1 MKCKNTIAMVLAGAM
16 LLPSNAFA
24 ADLSQ
29 YKDFPNDWSAKSLEQ
44 AIDNGLLNGS
54 NGMID
59 AKGLLT
65 RAQMAAIVSR
75 SFGAAKTASLD
86 DYRDVLPSAWYYSD
100 MAKAVKMGAFQ
111 GANGL
116 LNPDATIT
124 REEAF
129 TVLARAFALEGGGSA
144 TLKDF
149 VDGGTVSSWAS
160 ESVAALV
167 AGGYVNGANGMLNLK
182 NNITRAEFAKVITGM
197 AASYVGAEGVSS
209 KTVEGNVIV
218 RESGASL
225 SGMTINGDLIIAD
238 SADKVS
244 LDNVKVTGRIV
255 IRGGADAVGI
265 KNTTAGKGVL
275 VSSPNGAAAISVSG
289 GSVGTVTAKSDL
301 SLSGSVSN
309 VAVTDKA
316 TLTVEK
322 NASVG
327 TVTVS
332 AAGSKVTG
340 DGKVTNV
347 QANANNVTVT
357 SKGAKVTA
365 GSGVSGVKAGDKAVE
380 SGKSETVGTAS
391 SSGGSSSGGGS
402 SSSRSDYSYVLMNIP
417 YGEFYKAELNENA
430 AAVDAV
436 SSATKN
442 KTRIGTL
449 AGGSYHVNPD
459 GSDITGVTYPVRVK
473 TSDLSGL
480 KKVTDSDSVSITV
493 NKKGK
498 DETST
503 YTGKEALFE
512 SASYSYYAL
521 SSTPSYY
528 KEATLTDGKWSFGK
542 ATGAAS
548 EDTATIAK
556 FKTSGHHADYEM
568 KVESDKITKGQ
579 KVYAVVVTDTDG
591 NSYGLRHVAEIWH
604 AIELGF
610 NADSPIAGKTIKTI
624 TYYTDDG
631 VIELNLNEALYVPAQ
646 AATAKVAEADFSAG
660 ETAVTLSKDLPSDF
674 DAKYSVTVADKE
686 SDFFRYENGKITW
699 DKNGEAP
706 SGTYQLT
713 ITDQGGKYAPI
724 TAQINLNVYA
734 YAAVPYDEYW
744 KSEGVYLSGS
754 DWKASSDEVD
764 RDDNKG
770 HQEHDKGA
778 FDAVSRATTNHGLH
792 RGSFQQS
799 VVVHGTKDGETY
811 DYHPLAWNDGNNF
824 VDADG
829 NTYNR
834 NEIGITSYDITGIK
848 YVPVKVSASDFAD
861 FSTKYTVTKNGKTL
875 QGGYSEQNLSAYTAV
890 AAVDKDTN
898 GLKEVTKKG
907 DSFSFGARKTG
918 SGSGIQGEELKTA
931 NEGIHAAAKEYSG
944 NFGEMLRVDL
954 DNTKDGTKY
963 YGDLGSHMQTVVW
976 KYYGSGNEVL
986 ATYGTK
992 FAADDW
998 MHKSMGIQLGLTD
1011 SLRAK
1016 LPEGTDGTGKW
1027 TITVYA
1033 LGYSDTTYTVN
1044 VTADNLPQK
1053 VDAMTDEQK
1062 TQLTALKDA
1071 AKELLDNKSADEYKS
1086 VAEAQWAALTEH
1098 YNEAVTMLAKAD
1110 ATSAEAEEL
1119 LGELPG
1125 LIAPIKLAPVTET
1138 YTALFPVLNDK
1149 KYDDYW
1155 LEQVAQKM
1163 GKSKTDDTVKKTTDY
1178 LKNVCSGKI
1187 YGEEAE
1193 KQYNKSDMFQFDCE
1207 FINGVDTIQFDGNT
1221 IKGTQDG
1228 KDVFSHQYNYI
1239 GEVTVGEGDMSFTGD
1254 LYKTNDKD
1262 AGEFTYFIMRD
1273 DTPDTTQHIEFR
1285 YGSDLE
1291 ALKGYVT
1298 GKYAYWL
1305 AAGIPV
1311 NSEDDFV
1318 KKCIKLFVDENVE
1331 EQEAT
1336 DAPEVSKMELTK
1348 DMFDTYYL
1356 MSFDGT
1362 DLTALDAYLNK
1373 ITEIT
1378 INDTVCSYFSGY
1390 TLQVGTNG
1398 KDTIKFKE
1406 SNFTADGTYN
1416 IVIKAE
1422 GYKDL
1427 TYTYTKGNGGN
1438 TEPDTPVTETKHIT
1452 GTISPED
1459 DNTDGIEEAY
1469 DFSFDIKLQDGTILE
1484 IFNDT
1489 TNAGGND
1496 TYWKKAT
1503 TKGNPKKNQAGM
1515 FTQLLNKKASD
1526 INEYDTVSGATV
1538 SSNAIKNAVK
1548 AALGAN
1554 D

>member
-44 AIDNGLLNGS
+44 AIDDGLLNGS

-75 SFGAAKTASLD
+75 AFGAAKTASLD

-100 MAKAVKMGAFQ
+100 MGKAVKMGAFQ

-116 LNPDATIT
+116 LNPDAPIT

-197 AASYVGAEGVSS
+197 AASYVGAESVSG

-238 SADKVS
+238 SADKAS

-255 IRGGADAVGI
+255 IRGGADAVSI
-265 KNTTAGKGVL
+265 KDTTTGKGVL

-380 SGKSETVGTAS
+380 SGKTETVGSTS
-391 SSGGSSSGGGS
+391 ISSGGSSGGGS
-402 SSSRSDYSYVLMNIP
+402 NSSRSDYSYVLMNIP
-417 YGEFYKAELNENA
+417 YDEFYKAELNENA

-442 KTRIGTL
+442 KTRNGSL

-503 YTGKEALFE
+503 YTGREALFE

-521 SSTPSYY
+521 SDTPSYY

-556 FKTSGHHADYEM
+556 FKAPGHHADYEM
-568 KVESDKITKGQ
+568 KVESDKIEKGQ

-591 NSYGLRHVAEIWH
+591 NSYGLRHVAEIWR
-604 AIELGF
+604 ATELGF
-610 NADSPIAGKTIKTI
+610 ESDSALVGKTISAV

-631 VIELNLNEALYVPAQ
+631 VIKLNLAKKLY
-646 AATAKVAEADFSAG
+646 ATTVTAAEADFSSG
-660 ETAVTLSKDLPSDF
+660 ETTVSFSNDLPSDF
-674 DAKYSVTVADKE
+674 DAEYSVTVDDKE
-686 SDFFRYENGKITW
+686 SNFFQYDPKTRKVTW
-699 DKNGEAP
+699 NKDAEAP
-706 SGTYQLT
+706 SGTYQLV
-713 ITDQGGKYAPI
+713 ITDKNNNYVPI
-724 TAQINLNVYA
+724 IAQINLNVYA

-744 KSEGVYLSGS
+744 RSEGVYLSG
-754 DWKASSDEVD
+754 DNWTASNSEQDSRKEY
-764 RDDNKG
+764 
-770 HQEHDKGA
+770 DKGA
-778 FDAVSRATTNHGLH
+778 FDAVSRATQNHGLH
-792 RGSFQQS
+792 RGSFQQD
-799 VVVHGTKDGETY
+799 VVIHTADK
-811 DYHPLAWNDGNNF
+811 DYHPVYWLSGSEVADKDKGKKF
-824 VDADG
+824 VDQDG
-829 NTYNR
+829 NTYDKTQ
-834 NEIGITSYDITGIK
+834 IGITSYNITGIK
-848 YVPVKVSASDFAD
+848 YVPVKVKASDFAD
-861 FSTKYTVTKNGKTL
+861 FSSKYTVTKNGGTL
-875 QGGYSEQNLSAYTAV
+875 QGGYGEENLKSYTAV

-907 DSFSFGARKTG
+907 DSFSFGARQTG
-918 SGSGIQGEELKTA
+918 SGSGIKGEELKTA
-931 NEGIHAAAKEYSG
+931 NEGIHAVAKDYSG
-944 NFGEMLRVDL
+944 SFGEMLRVDL
-954 DNTKDGTKY
+954 DNTQDTTKY

-976 KYYGSGNEVL
+976 KYYGDGDTVL

-1011 SLRAK
+1011 SLRFK
-1016 LPEGTDGTGKW
+1016 LPEGKDGTGKW
-1027 TITVYA
+1027 TLTVYA
-1033 LGYSDTTYTVN
+1033 LGYSDTTYEVK
-1044 VTADNLPQK
+1044 VDAKNLPQK
-1053 VDAMTDEQK
+1053 VEPMTEAQKKKLESLRDEANTLLSAAADQNNLTPKEAELKKHYDEIVALLAKSDAT
-1062 TQLTALKDA
+1062 TAE
-1071 AKELLDNKSADEYKS
+1071 AKELIDE
-1086 VAEAQWAALTEH
+1086 V
-1098 YNEAVTMLAKAD
+1098 
-1110 ATSAEAEEL
+1110 
-1119 LGELPG
+1119 PG
-1125 LIAPIKLAPVTET
+1125 LIKAVEDEHKQPTKPDKPI
-1138 YTALFPVLNDK
+1138 
-1149 KYDDYW
+1149 
-1155 LEQVAQKM
+1155 
-1163 GKSKTDDTVKKTTDY
+1163 
-1178 LKNVCSGKI
+1178 
-1187 YGEEAE
+1187 
-1193 KQYNKSDMFQFDCE
+1193 
-1207 FINGVDTIQFDGNT
+1207 
-1221 IKGTQDG
+1221 
-1228 KDVFSHQYNYI
+1228 
-1239 GEVTVGEGDMSFTGD
+1239 
-1254 LYKTNDKD
+1254 
-1262 AGEFTYFIMRD
+1262 
-1273 DTPDTTQHIEFR
+1273 
-1285 YGSDLE
+1285 
-1291 ALKGYVT
+1291 
-1298 GKYAYWL
+1298 
-1305 AAGIPV
+1305 
-1311 NSEDDFV
+1311 
-1318 KKCIKLFVDENVE
+1318 
-1331 EQEAT
+1331 
-1336 DAPEVSKMELTK
+1336 
-1348 DMFDTYYL
+1348 
-1356 MSFDGT
+1356 
-1362 DLTALDAYLNK
+1362 
-1373 ITEIT
+1373 
-1378 INDTVCSYFSGY
+1378 
-1390 TLQVGTNG
+1390 
-1398 KDTIKFKE
+1398 
-1406 SNFTADGTYN
+1406 
-1416 IVIKAE
+1416 
-1422 GYKDL
+1422 
-1427 TYTYTKGNGGN
+1427 
-1438 TEPDTPVTETKHIT
+1438 TETKTIT
-1452 GTISPED
+1452 GTIKPTDDVKGYIED
-1459 DNTDGIEEAY
+1459 AY
-1469 DFSFDIKLQDGTILE
+1469 NFSFEITLQDGTI
-1484 IFNDT
+1484 IGFNNDT
-1489 TNAGGND
+1489 TDAGDGNAS
-1496 TYWKKAT
+1496 YWKKAT
-1503 TKGNPKKNQAGM
+1503 QGDSSKNIEGM
-1515 FTQLLNKKASD
+1515 FTKLLNKKASEID
-1526 INEYDTVSGATV
+1526 GVDAVSKATV
-1538 SSNAIKNAVK
+1538 SSNAIKKAIKNA
-1548 AALGAN
+1548 LTN

>member
-29 YKDFPNDWSAKSLEQ
+29 YRDFPNDWSAKSLEQ
-44 AIDNGLLNGS
+44 AIDDGLLNGS

-100 MAKAVKMGAFQ
+100 MGKAVKMGAFQ

-116 LNPDATIT
+116 LNPDAPIT

-197 AASYVGAEGVSS
+197 AASYVGAEGVSG

-255 IRGGADAVGI
+255 IRGGADAVSI

-347 QANANNVTVT
+347 QANANNVIVT

-493 NKKGK
+493 KKSGK

-503 YTGKEALFE
+503 YTGREALFE

-556 FKTSGHHADYEM
+556 FKTPGHHADYEM

-579 KVYAVVVTDTDG
+579 KVYAVVLTDTDG
-591 NSYGLRHVAEIWH
+591 NTYGLHHVTEIWR
-604 AIELGF
+604 ATELGF
-610 NADSPIAGKTIKTI
+610 ESDSALVGKTISAV

-631 VIELNLNEALYVPAQ
+631 VIKLKLAEKLYVPHIAKDAKAEVAKFDADAKETTLTLSGFPEDFAQNVKVPDGMSYADGKIKFGSALPGSYTVTVSDAKGKYADVTASFTVSTSKAAAKYDASSVALKKADSAEDADFTNFLKNITSVKVGDKKYAATDKDAVTIIKKDGAIDEDAKPNNEALFADGKEKTLTVS
-646 AATAKVAEADFSAG
+646 AAGYPDLTFSY
-660 ETAVTLSKDLPSDF
+660 TP
-674 DAKYSVTVADKE
+674 
-686 SDFFRYENGKITW
+686 
-699 DKNGEAP
+699 
-706 SGTYQLT
+706 TYT
-713 ITDQGGKYAPI
+713 
-724 TAQINLNVYA
+724 YA

-744 KSEGVYLSGS
+744 QSEGVYL
-754 DWKASSDEVD
+754 
-764 RDDNKG
+764 NKG
-770 HQEHDKGA
+770 SEWDAGFDARDGHNEYDKGA

-799 VVVHGTKDGETY
+799 VVIHTADKDY
-811 DYHPLAWNDGNNF
+811 YPVAWTDGDNF

-829 NTYNR
+829 KTYNKK
-834 NEIGITSYDITGIK
+834 EIGITSYNITGIK
-848 YVPVKVSASDFAD
+848 YVPVKVSSSDFAD
-861 FSTKYTVTKNGKTL
+861 FCKQYTVTKNGETL
-875 QGGYSEQNLSAYTAV
+875 QGGYSEFNLNAYTAV

-898 GLKEVTKKG
+898 GLKEVTLG
-907 DSFSFGARKTG
+907 SNGYTFGARQTG
-918 SGSGIQGEELKTA
+918 EGSGIKGEALKTA
-931 NEGIHAAAKEYSG
+931 DKAITAAAKEYSG

-954 DNTKDGTKY
+954 NNN
-963 YGDLGSHMQTVVW
+963 YGDLGGHMQTVVW
-976 KYYGSGNEVL
+976 KYYGTDEKNTTPL

-992 FAADDW
+992 FAADNW
-998 MHKSMGIQLGLTD
+998 MHKTMGIQLGLTD

-1016 LPEGTDGTGKW
+1016 LPDGKDGTGKW

-1044 VTADNLPQK
+1044 VAAENLPKKVELMTEKQK
-1053 VDAMTDEQK
+1053 EQLESLRDQAK
-1062 TQLTALKDA
+1062 KLLDA
-1071 AKELLDNKSADEYKS
+1071 AADQNNLTPKEAELKKHYDEIVALLAKSGANS
-1086 VAEAQWAALTEH
+1086 VEAQ
-1098 YNEAVTMLAKAD
+1098 
-1110 ATSAEAEEL
+1110 EL
-1119 LGELPG
+1119 IDEVPK
-1125 LIAPIKLAPVTET
+1125 LI
-1138 YTALFPVLNDK
+1138 
-1149 KYDDYW
+1149 
-1155 LEQVAQKM
+1155 
-1163 GKSKTDDTVKKTTDY
+1163 
-1178 LKNVCSGKI
+1178 
-1187 YGEEAE
+1187 
-1193 KQYNKSDMFQFDCE
+1193 
-1207 FINGVDTIQFDGNT
+1207 
-1221 IKGTQDG
+1221 
-1228 KDVFSHQYNYI
+1228 KDVEDARKQP
-1239 GEVTVGEGDMSFTGD
+1239 T
-1254 LYKTNDKD
+1254 KPDKP
-1262 AGEFTYFIMRD
+1262 T
-1273 DTPDTTQHIEFR
+1273 
-1285 YGSDLE
+1285 
-1291 ALKGYVT
+1291 
-1298 GKYAYWL
+1298 
-1305 AAGIPV
+1305 
-1311 NSEDDFV
+1311 
-1318 KKCIKLFVDENVE
+1318 
-1331 EQEAT
+1331 
-1336 DAPEVSKMELTK
+1336 
-1348 DMFDTYYL
+1348 
-1356 MSFDGT
+1356 
-1362 DLTALDAYLNK
+1362 
-1373 ITEIT
+1373 
-1378 INDTVCSYFSGY
+1378 
-1390 TLQVGTNG
+1390 
-1398 KDTIKFKE
+1398 
-1406 SNFTADGTYN
+1406 
-1416 IVIKAE
+1416 
-1422 GYKDL
+1422 
-1427 TYTYTKGNGGN
+1427 
-1438 TEPDTPVTETKHIT
+1438 TETKTIT
-1452 GTISPED
+1452 GKITPKD
-1459 DNTDGIEEAY
+1459 DDDGNIDEGY
-1469 DFSFDIKLQDGTILE
+1469 NFSFDVTLQDGTI
-1484 IFNDT
+1484 INISNDT
-1489 TNAGGND
+1489 TDAGGNKK
-1496 TYWKKAT
+1496 YWKWAT
-1503 TKGNPKKNQAGM
+1503 TEGHKGITGL
-1515 FTQLLNKKASD
+1515 FTSLLNKTASEIGNVD
-1526 INEYDTVSGATV
+1526 AVTGATV
-1538 SSNAIKNAVK
+1538 SSNAIKTAVK
-1548 AALGAN
+1548 NALSN

>member
-44 AIDNGLLNGS
+44 AIDDGLLNGS

-100 MAKAVKMGAFQ
+100 MGKAVKMGAFQ

-116 LNPDATIT
+116 LNPDAPIT

-197 AASYVGAEGVSS
+197 AASYVGAEGVSG

-265 KNTTAGKGVL
+265 KDTTAGKGVL

-332 AAGSKVTG
+332 AAGSKITG

-380 SGKSETVGTAS
+380 SGKTETVGSTS
-391 SSGGSSSGGGS
+391 TSSGGSSGGS

-417 YGEFYKAELNENA
+417 YGEFYKAELSENA
-430 AAVDAV
+430 PAVDAV
-436 SSATKN
+436 SSATMN
-442 KTRIGTL
+442 KTRSGL
-449 AGGSYHVNPD
+449 AAGSYHVNAD
-459 GSDITGVTYPVRVK
+459 GSDITGVIYPVRVK

-480 KKVTDSDSVSITV
+480 TQVTDSSSVSITTTL
-493 NKKGK
+493 KGK
-498 DETST
+498 TST
-503 YTGKEALFE
+503 TEYKGQDALFE
-512 SASYSYYAL
+512 SESHSYYYL
-521 SSTPSYY
+521 SSTPSFY
-528 KEATLTDGKWSFGK
+528 KEATLSDGKWTFGK

-548 EDTATIAK
+548 EGTATIAK
-556 FKTSGHHADYEM
+556 FKTSGHHTDYEI

-610 NADSPIAGKTIKTI
+610 EADSALVGKTISAV

-631 VIELNLNEALYVPAQ
+631 VIKLNLAEKLHVPVISGAKAEVAKS
-646 AATAKVAEADFSAG
+646 AADAK
-660 ETAVTLSKDLPSDF
+660 ETTLTLSGFPEDFAQNVKVPEGMSYADGKINFGSALPGSYTVTVS
-674 DAKYSVTVADKE
+674 DAK
-686 SDFFRYENGKITW
+686 
-699 DKNGEAP
+699 
-706 SGTYQLT
+706 
-713 ITDQGGKYAPI
+713 GKYADVTANFTVSTSKVAAKYDSESVSLKAADGANDAALANYLKNI
-724 TAQINLNVYA
+724 TSVKVGDKEYAATDKDAVTIINSNGYLDLTAKPFADMKSGSSYTITVKANYYKDQEFTVTIPEHIYA

-744 KSEGVYLSGS
+744 KNEGVDLSGS
-754 DWKASSDEVD
+754 DWDASSDEVD
-764 RDDNKG
+764 RDDGRG

-799 VVVHGTKDGETY
+799 VVIHTADK
-811 DYHPLAWNDGNNF
+811 DYHPVSWTDADNF

-829 NTYNR
+829 KTYNKK
-834 NEIGITSYDITGIK
+834 EIGITSYNITGIK
-848 YVPVKVSASDFAD
+848 YVPVKVSSSDFVD
-861 FSTKYTVTKNGKTL
+861 FCKNYTVTQNGETL
-875 QGGYSEQNLSAYTAV
+875 QGGFSEQNLSAYTAV
-890 AAVDKDTN
+890 AAVDSTTN
-898 GLKEVTKKG
+898 GLKEVRKDGST
-907 DSFSFGARKTG
+907 FSFGARQPG
-918 SGSGIQGEELKTA
+918 SGSGIKGETLKNADEAITA
-931 NEGIHAAAKEYSG
+931 APKEYSG

-954 DNTKDGTKY
+954 NNN

-976 KYYGSGNEVL
+976 KYYGTDESNTTPL

-992 FAADDW
+992 FAADNW
-998 MHKSMGIQLGLTD
+998 MHKTMGIQLGLTD
-1011 SLRAK
+1011 SLRFK

-1027 TITVYA
+1027 TLTVSA
-1033 LGYSDTTYTVN
+1033 LGYSDTTYEVT
-1044 VTADNLPQK
+1044 VTADNLPK
-1053 VDAMTDEQK
+1053 AVESMTAEQK
-1062 TQLTALKDA
+1062 TQLEKLRNQAKVLLDA
-1071 AKELLDNKSADEYKS
+1071 AKDSNNLTPAETTLKAHYDEIVTLLA
-1086 VAEAQWAALTEH
+1086 
-1098 YNEAVTMLAKAD
+1098 
-1110 ATSAEAEEL
+1110 
-1119 LGELPG
+1119 
-1125 LIAPIKLAPVTET
+1125 
-1138 YTALFPVLNDK
+1138 
-1149 KYDDYW
+1149 
-1155 LEQVAQKM
+1155 
-1163 GKSKTDDTVKKTTDY
+1163 
-1178 LKNVCSGKI
+1178 
-1187 YGEEAE
+1187 
-1193 KQYNKSDMFQFDCE
+1193 
-1207 FINGVDTIQFDGNT
+1207 
-1221 IKGTQDG
+1221 
-1228 KDVFSHQYNYI
+1228 
-1239 GEVTVGEGDMSFTGD
+1239 
-1254 LYKTNDKD
+1254 DKD
-1262 AGEFTYFIMRD
+1262 ATKAAADGLIQEVPGYIAAVENERKSTTNKTANGEAAVSFGYIAKVTVTFDSDGKVVSVVDNGTAPDSNSYFWNI
-1273 DTPDTTQHIEFR
+1273 
-1285 YGSDLE
+1285 
-1291 ALKGYVT
+1291 ALGHF
-1298 GKYAYWL
+1298 
-1305 AAGIPV
+1305 
-1311 NSEDDFV
+1311 DRFV
-1318 KKCIKLFVDENVE
+1318 GV
-1331 EQEAT
+1331 
-1336 DAPEVSKMELTK
+1336 TK
-1348 DMFDTYYL
+1348 DTVD
-1356 MSFDGT
+1356 SV
-1362 DLTALDAYLNK
+1362 DA
-1373 ITEIT
+1373 T
-1378 INDTVCSYFSGY
+1378 
-1390 TLQVGTNG
+1390 
-1398 KDTIKFKE
+1398 
-1406 SNFTADGTYN
+1406 
-1416 IVIKAE
+1416 
-1422 GYKDL
+1422 
-1427 TYTYTKGNGGN
+1427 
-1438 TEPDTPVTETKHIT
+1438 
-1452 GTISPED
+1452 
-1459 DNTDGIEEAY
+1459 
-1469 DFSFDIKLQDGTILE
+1469 
-1484 IFNDT
+1484 
-1489 TNAGGND
+1489 
-1496 TYWKKAT
+1496 
-1503 TKGNPKKNQAGM
+1503 
-1515 FTQLLNKKASD
+1515 
-1526 INEYDTVSGATV
+1526 SGATV
-1538 SSNAIKNAVK
+1538 SMNAVK
-1548 AALGAN
+1548 EAVKNALSK
-1554 D
+1554 

>member
-44 AIDNGLLNGS
+44 AIDDGLLNGS

-100 MAKAVKMGAFQ
+100 MGKAVKMGAFQ

-116 LNPDATIT
+116 LNPDAPIT

-197 AASYVGAEGVSS
+197 AASYVGAEGVSG

-265 KNTTAGKGVL
+265 KDTTAGKGVL

-332 AAGSKVTG
+332 AAGSKITG

-380 SGKSETVGTAS
+380 SGKTETVGSTS
-391 SSGGSSSGGGS
+391 TSSGGSSGGS

-417 YGEFYKAELNENA
+417 YGEFYKAELSENA
-430 AAVDAV
+430 PAVDAV
-436 SSATKN
+436 SSATMN
-442 KTRIGTL
+442 KTRSGL
-449 AGGSYHVNPD
+449 AAGSYHVNAD
-459 GSDITGVTYPVRVK
+459 GSDITGVIYPVRVK

-480 KKVTDSDSVSITV
+480 TQVTDSSSVSITTTL
-493 NKKGK
+493 KGK
-498 DETST
+498 TST
-503 YTGKEALFE
+503 TEYKGQDALFE
-512 SASYSYYAL
+512 SESHSYYYL
-521 SSTPSYY
+521 SSTPSFY
-528 KEATLTDGKWSFGK
+528 KEATLSDGKWTFGK

-548 EDTATIAK
+548 EGTATIAK
-556 FKTSGHHADYEM
+556 FKTSGHHTDYEI

-610 NADSPIAGKTIKTI
+610 EADSALVGKTISAV

-631 VIELNLNEALYVPAQ
+631 VIKLNLAEKLHVPVISGAKAEVAKS
-646 AATAKVAEADFSAG
+646 AADAK
-660 ETAVTLSKDLPSDF
+660 ETTLTLSGFPEDFAQNVKVPEGMSYADGKINFGSALPGSYTVTVS
-674 DAKYSVTVADKE
+674 DAK
-686 SDFFRYENGKITW
+686 
-699 DKNGEAP
+699 
-706 SGTYQLT
+706 
-713 ITDQGGKYAPI
+713 GKYADVTANFTVSTSKVAAKYDSESVSLKAADGANDAALANYLKNI
-724 TAQINLNVYA
+724 TSVKVGDKEYAATDKDAVTIINSNGYLDLTAKPFADMKSGSSYTITVKANYYKDQEFTVTIPEHIYA

-744 KSEGVYLSGS
+744 KNEGVDLSGS
-754 DWKASSDEVD
+754 DWDASSDEVD
-764 RDDNKG
+764 RDDGRG

-799 VVVHGTKDGETY
+799 VVIHTADK
-811 DYHPLAWNDGNNF
+811 DYHPVSWTDADNF

-829 NTYNR
+829 KTYNKK
-834 NEIGITSYDITGIK
+834 EIGITSYNITGIK
-848 YVPVKVSASDFAD
+848 YVPVKVSSSDFVD
-861 FSTKYTVTKNGKTL
+861 FCKNYTVTQNGETL
-875 QGGYSEQNLSAYTAV
+875 QGGFSEQNLSAYTAV
-890 AAVDKDTN
+890 AAVDSTTN
-898 GLKEVTKKG
+898 GLKEVIKDGST
-907 DSFSFGARKTG
+907 FSFGARQPG
-918 SGSGIQGEELKTA
+918 SGSGIKGETLKNADEAITA
-931 NEGIHAAAKEYSG
+931 APKEYSG

-954 DNTKDGTKY
+954 NNN

-976 KYYGSGNEVL
+976 KYYGTDESNTTPL

-992 FAADDW
+992 FAADNW
-998 MHKSMGIQLGLTD
+998 MHKTMGIQLGLTD
-1011 SLRAK
+1011 SLRFK

-1027 TITVYA
+1027 TLTVYA
-1033 LGYSDTTYTVN
+1033 LGYSDTTYEVT
-1044 VTADNLPQK
+1044 VTADNLPK
-1053 VDAMTDEQK
+1053 AVESMTAEQK
-1062 TQLTALKDA
+1062 TQLEKLRNQAKVLLDA
-1071 AKELLDNKSADEYKS
+1071 AKDSNNLTPAETTLKAHYDEIVTLLA
-1086 VAEAQWAALTEH
+1086 
-1098 YNEAVTMLAKAD
+1098 
-1110 ATSAEAEEL
+1110 
-1119 LGELPG
+1119 
-1125 LIAPIKLAPVTET
+1125 
-1138 YTALFPVLNDK
+1138 
-1149 KYDDYW
+1149 
-1155 LEQVAQKM
+1155 
-1163 GKSKTDDTVKKTTDY
+1163 
-1178 LKNVCSGKI
+1178 
-1187 YGEEAE
+1187 
-1193 KQYNKSDMFQFDCE
+1193 
-1207 FINGVDTIQFDGNT
+1207 
-1221 IKGTQDG
+1221 
-1228 KDVFSHQYNYI
+1228 
-1239 GEVTVGEGDMSFTGD
+1239 
-1254 LYKTNDKD
+1254 DKD
-1262 AGEFTYFIMRD
+1262 ATKAAADGLIQEVPGYIAAVENERKSTTNKTANGEAAVSFGYIAKVTVTFDSDGKVVSVVDNGTAPDSNSYFWNI
-1273 DTPDTTQHIEFR
+1273 
-1285 YGSDLE
+1285 
-1291 ALKGYVT
+1291 ALGHF
-1298 GKYAYWL
+1298 
-1305 AAGIPV
+1305 
-1311 NSEDDFV
+1311 DRFV
-1318 KKCIKLFVDENVE
+1318 GV
-1331 EQEAT
+1331 
-1336 DAPEVSKMELTK
+1336 TK
-1348 DMFDTYYL
+1348 DTVD
-1356 MSFDGT
+1356 SV
-1362 DLTALDAYLNK
+1362 DA
-1373 ITEIT
+1373 T
-1378 INDTVCSYFSGY
+1378 
-1390 TLQVGTNG
+1390 
-1398 KDTIKFKE
+1398 
-1406 SNFTADGTYN
+1406 
-1416 IVIKAE
+1416 
-1422 GYKDL
+1422 
-1427 TYTYTKGNGGN
+1427 
-1438 TEPDTPVTETKHIT
+1438 
-1452 GTISPED
+1452 
-1459 DNTDGIEEAY
+1459 
-1469 DFSFDIKLQDGTILE
+1469 
-1484 IFNDT
+1484 
-1489 TNAGGND
+1489 
-1496 TYWKKAT
+1496 
-1503 TKGNPKKNQAGM
+1503 
-1515 FTQLLNKKASD
+1515 
-1526 INEYDTVSGATV
+1526 SGATV
-1538 SSNAIKNAVK
+1538 SMNAVK
-1548 AALGAN
+1548 EAVKNALSK
-1554 D
+1554 

>member
-29 YKDFPNDWSAKSLEQ
+29 YRDFPNDWSAKSLEQ
-44 AIDNGLLNGS
+44 AIDDGLLNGS

-75 SFGAAKTASLD
+75 AFGAAKTASLD

-100 MAKAVKMGAFQ
+100 MGKAVKMGAFQ

-116 LNPDATIT
+116 LNPDAPIT

-197 AASYVGAEGVSS
+197 AASYVGAEGVSG
-209 KTVEGNVIV
+209 KTVEGNMIV

-265 KNTTAGKGVL
+265 KNTTTGKGVL

-380 SGKSETVGTAS
+380 SGKTGTVGTAP
-391 SSGGSSSGGGS
+391 SSGGSSSGGS

-417 YGEFYKAELNENA
+417 YGEFYKAELGENA

-449 AGGSYHVNPD
+449 AGGSYHVNRD

-480 KKVTDSDSVSITV
+480 KQVTDSDSVSITAS
-493 NKKGK
+493 KDGK
-498 DETST
+498 DVTST
-503 YTGKEALFE
+503 YNGKDALFE

-556 FKTSGHHADYEM
+556 FKISGNHADYEM
-568 KVESDKITKGQ
+568 TVENDKIEKAKKDKK
-579 KVYAVVVTDTDG
+579 KVYAVVLTATDG
-591 NSYGLRHVAEIWH
+591 SSCGLHHVTEIWKV
-604 AIELGF
+604 AKLGF
-610 NADSPIAGKTIKTI
+610 SANSALAGKTISAV
-624 TYYTDDG
+624 TYYTEDG
-631 VIELNLNEALYVPAQ
+631 IIKLNLDKKLYVPTH
-646 AATAKVAEADFSAG
+646 AATVEADFSSG
-660 ETAVTLSKDLPSDF
+660 ETAVSFDFPSDF
-674 DAKYSVTVADKE
+674 DAEYSVTVDDKE
-686 SDFFRYENGKITW
+686 SDFFQCDPKNHKVTW
-699 DKNGEAP
+699 TADAEAP
-706 SGTYQLT
+706 SGTYQLV
-713 ITDQGGKYAPI
+713 ITDKNNNYVPI
-724 TAQINLNVYA
+724 IAQINLNVYA

-744 KSEGVYLSGS
+744 KSEGVYLSGN

-764 RDDNKG
+764 RTLTDKEG
-770 HQEHDKGA
+770 KVTGYEHDKGA

-799 VVVHGTKDGETY
+799 VVIHGTKDGEAY
-811 DYHPLAWNDGNNF
+811 DYHPVSWSAEKADKGAVFL
-824 VDADG
+824 DADG
-829 NTYNR
+829 HTYNK
-834 NEIGITSYDITGIK
+834 NEIGMTSYNITGIK
-848 YVPVKVSASDFAD
+848 YVPVKVKASDFAD
-861 FSTKYTVTKNGKTL
+861 FCTKYTVTKNGETL
-875 QGGYSEQNLSAYTAV
+875 QGGYGEENLKSYTAV

-898 GLKEVTKKG
+898 GLKTVTKG
-907 DSFSFGARKTG
+907 RGGYTFGKRQTG
-918 SGSGIQGEELKTA
+918 TGSGIQGQSQKTA
-931 NEGIHAAAKEYSG
+931 DAGIAAAVKEYSG
-944 NFGEMLRVDL
+944 NYGEMLRVDL
-954 DNTKDGTKY
+954 DNTDSSTKY
-963 YGDLGSHMQTVVW
+963 YGDLGAHMQTVVW
-976 KYYGSGNEVL
+976 KYYGTDESNTTPL

-998 MHKSMGIQLGLTD
+998 MHKSRGIQLGLTD

-1016 LPEGTDGTGKW
+1016 LPDGKDGTGKW
-1027 TITVYA
+1027 EITVYA

-1044 VTADNLPQK
+1044 VTPENLPKKVEPMTEAQRKTLESLRDQAQK
-1053 VDAMTDEQK
+1053 
-1062 TQLTALKDA
+1062 LLDA
-1071 AKELLDNKSADEYKS
+1071 AADQNNLTPKEAELKKHYDEIVALLAKSGANS
-1086 VAEAQWAALTEH
+1086 VEAQ
-1098 YNEAVTMLAKAD
+1098 
-1110 ATSAEAEEL
+1110 EL
-1119 LGELPG
+1119 IDEVPK
-1125 LIAPIKLAPVTET
+1125 LI
-1138 YTALFPVLNDK
+1138 
-1149 KYDDYW
+1149 
-1155 LEQVAQKM
+1155 
-1163 GKSKTDDTVKKTTDY
+1163 
-1178 LKNVCSGKI
+1178 
-1187 YGEEAE
+1187 
-1193 KQYNKSDMFQFDCE
+1193 
-1207 FINGVDTIQFDGNT
+1207 
-1221 IKGTQDG
+1221 
-1228 KDVFSHQYNYI
+1228 KDVEDARKQP
-1239 GEVTVGEGDMSFTGD
+1239 T
-1254 LYKTNDKD
+1254 KPDKP
-1262 AGEFTYFIMRD
+1262 T
-1273 DTPDTTQHIEFR
+1273 
-1285 YGSDLE
+1285 
-1291 ALKGYVT
+1291 
-1298 GKYAYWL
+1298 
-1305 AAGIPV
+1305 
-1311 NSEDDFV
+1311 
-1318 KKCIKLFVDENVE
+1318 
-1331 EQEAT
+1331 
-1336 DAPEVSKMELTK
+1336 
-1348 DMFDTYYL
+1348 
-1356 MSFDGT
+1356 
-1362 DLTALDAYLNK
+1362 
-1373 ITEIT
+1373 
-1378 INDTVCSYFSGY
+1378 
-1390 TLQVGTNG
+1390 
-1398 KDTIKFKE
+1398 
-1406 SNFTADGTYN
+1406 
-1416 IVIKAE
+1416 
-1422 GYKDL
+1422 
-1427 TYTYTKGNGGN
+1427 
-1438 TEPDTPVTETKHIT
+1438 TETKTIT
-1452 GTISPED
+1452 GKITPADDAKGNIED
-1459 DNTDGIEEAY
+1459 AY
-1469 DFSFDIKLQDGTILE
+1469 DFSFDIKLQDGTIIE

-1489 TNAGGND
+1489 TKAGGNEK
-1496 TYWKKAT
+1496 YWKRAT
-1503 TKGNPKKNQAGM
+1503 TEGYGGITGLFNSLIGKS
-1515 FTQLLNKKASD
+1515 ASD
-1526 INEYDTVSGATV
+1526 IDKVDVVSHATV
-1538 SSNAIKNAVK
+1538 SSNAIKTAVK
-1548 AALGAN
+1548 NALTN

>member
-1 MKCKNTIAMVLAGAM
+1 MKCKNTIAMVLAVAM

-29 YKDFPNDWSAKSLEQ
+29 YRDFPNDWSAKSLEQ
-44 AIDNGLLNGS
+44 AIDDGLLNGS

-75 SFGAAKTASLD
+75 AFGAAKTASLD

-100 MAKAVKMGAFQ
+100 MGKAVKMGAFQ

-116 LNPDATIT
+116 LNPDAPIT

-197 AASYVGAEGVSS
+197 AASYVGAEGVSG
-209 KTVEGNVIV
+209 KTVEGNMVV

-255 IRGGADAVGI
+255 IRGGADAVSI

-579 KVYAVVVTDTDG
+579 KVYAVVLTDTDG
-591 NSYGLRHVAEIWH
+591 NTYGLHHVTEIWR
-604 AIELGF
+604 ATELGF
-610 NADSPIAGKTIKTI
+610 ESDSALVGKTISAV

-631 VIELNLNEALYVPAQ
+631 VIKLKLAEKLYVPHIAKDAKAEVAKFDADAKETTLTLSGFPEDFAQNVKVPDGMSYADGKIKFGSALPGSYTVTVSDAKGKYADVTASFTVSTSKAAAKYDASSVALKKADSAEDADFTNFLKNITSVKVGDKKYAATDKDAVTIIKKDGAIDEDAKSNNEALFADGKEKTLTVS
-646 AATAKVAEADFSAG
+646 AAGYPDLTFSY
-660 ETAVTLSKDLPSDF
+660 TP
-674 DAKYSVTVADKE
+674 
-686 SDFFRYENGKITW
+686 
-699 DKNGEAP
+699 
-706 SGTYQLT
+706 TYT
-713 ITDQGGKYAPI
+713 
-724 TAQINLNVYA
+724 YA

-744 KSEGVYLSGS
+744 QSEGVYL
-754 DWKASSDEVD
+754 
-764 RDDNKG
+764 NKG
-770 HQEHDKGA
+770 SEWDAGFDARDGHNEYDKGA

-799 VVVHGTKDGETY
+799 VVIHTADKDY
-811 DYHPLAWNDGNNF
+811 YPVAWTDGDNF

-829 NTYNR
+829 KTYNKK
-834 NEIGITSYDITGIK
+834 EIGITSYNITGIK
-848 YVPVKVSASDFAD
+848 YVPVKVSSSDFAD
-861 FSTKYTVTKNGKTL
+861 FCKQYTVTKNGETL
-875 QGGYSEQNLSAYTAV
+875 QGGYSEFNLNAYTAV

-898 GLKEVTKKG
+898 GLKEVTLG
-907 DSFSFGARKTG
+907 SNGYTFGARQTG
-918 SGSGIQGEELKTA
+918 EGSGIKGEALKTA
-931 NEGIHAAAKEYSG
+931 DKAITAAAKEYSG

-954 DNTKDGTKY
+954 NNN
-963 YGDLGSHMQTVVW
+963 YGDLGGHMQTVVW
-976 KYYGSGNEVL
+976 KYYGTDEKNTTPL

-992 FAADDW
+992 FAADNW
-998 MHKSMGIQLGLTD
+998 MHKTMGIQLGLTD

-1016 LPEGTDGTGKW
+1016 LPDGKDGTGKW

-1044 VTADNLPQK
+1044 VAAENLPKKVELMTEKQK
-1053 VDAMTDEQK
+1053 EQLESLRDQAK
-1062 TQLTALKDA
+1062 KLLDA
-1071 AKELLDNKSADEYKS
+1071 AADQNNLTPKEAELKKHYDEIVALLAKSGANS
-1086 VAEAQWAALTEH
+1086 VEAQ
-1098 YNEAVTMLAKAD
+1098 
-1110 ATSAEAEEL
+1110 EL
-1119 LGELPG
+1119 IDEVPK
-1125 LIAPIKLAPVTET
+1125 LI
-1138 YTALFPVLNDK
+1138 
-1149 KYDDYW
+1149 
-1155 LEQVAQKM
+1155 
-1163 GKSKTDDTVKKTTDY
+1163 
-1178 LKNVCSGKI
+1178 
-1187 YGEEAE
+1187 
-1193 KQYNKSDMFQFDCE
+1193 
-1207 FINGVDTIQFDGNT
+1207 
-1221 IKGTQDG
+1221 
-1228 KDVFSHQYNYI
+1228 KDVEDARKQP
-1239 GEVTVGEGDMSFTGD
+1239 T
-1254 LYKTNDKD
+1254 KPDKP
-1262 AGEFTYFIMRD
+1262 T
-1273 DTPDTTQHIEFR
+1273 
-1285 YGSDLE
+1285 
-1291 ALKGYVT
+1291 
-1298 GKYAYWL
+1298 
-1305 AAGIPV
+1305 
-1311 NSEDDFV
+1311 
-1318 KKCIKLFVDENVE
+1318 
-1331 EQEAT
+1331 
-1336 DAPEVSKMELTK
+1336 
-1348 DMFDTYYL
+1348 
-1356 MSFDGT
+1356 
-1362 DLTALDAYLNK
+1362 
-1373 ITEIT
+1373 
-1378 INDTVCSYFSGY
+1378 
-1390 TLQVGTNG
+1390 
-1398 KDTIKFKE
+1398 
-1406 SNFTADGTYN
+1406 
-1416 IVIKAE
+1416 
-1422 GYKDL
+1422 
-1427 TYTYTKGNGGN
+1427 
-1438 TEPDTPVTETKHIT
+1438 TETKTIT
-1452 GTISPED
+1452 GKITPKD
-1459 DNTDGIEEAY
+1459 DDDGNIDEGY
-1469 DFSFDIKLQDGTILE
+1469 NFSFDVTLQDGTI
-1484 IFNDT
+1484 INISNDT
-1489 TNAGGND
+1489 TDAGGNKK
-1496 TYWKKAT
+1496 YWKWAT
-1503 TKGNPKKNQAGM
+1503 TEGHKGITGL
-1515 FTQLLNKKASD
+1515 FTSLLNKTASEIGNVD
-1526 INEYDTVSGATV
+1526 AVTGATV
-1538 SSNAIKNAVK
+1538 SSNAIKTAVK
-1548 AALGAN
+1548 NALSN

>member
-29 YKDFPNDWSAKSLEQ
+29 YRDFPNDWSAKSLEQ
-44 AIDNGLLNGS
+44 AIDDGLLNGS

-75 SFGAAKTASLD
+75 AFGAAKTASLD

-100 MAKAVKMGAFQ
+100 MGKAVKMGAFQ

-116 LNPDATIT
+116 LNPDAPIT

-197 AASYVGAEGVSS
+197 AASYVGAEGVSG
-209 KTVEGNVIV
+209 KTVEGNMVV

-255 IRGGADAVGI
+255 IRGGADAVSI

-556 FKTSGHHADYEM
+556 FKTSDHHADYEM

-579 KVYAVVVTDTDG
+579 KVYAVVLTDTDG
-591 NSYGLRHVAEIWH
+591 NTYGLHHVTEIWR
-604 AIELGF
+604 ATELDF
-610 NADSPIAGKTIKTI
+610 ESDSALVGKTISAV

-631 VIELNLNEALYVPAQ
+631 VIKLKLAEKLYVPHIAKDAKAEVAKFDADAKETTLTLSGFPEDFAQNVKVPDGMSYADGKIKFGSALPGSYTVTVSDAKGKYADVTASFTVSTSKAAAKYDASSVALKKADSAEDADFTNFLKNITSVKVGDKKYAATDKDAVTIIKKDGAIDEDAKSNNEALFADGKEKTLTVS
-646 AATAKVAEADFSAG
+646 AAGYPDLTFSY
-660 ETAVTLSKDLPSDF
+660 TP
-674 DAKYSVTVADKE
+674 
-686 SDFFRYENGKITW
+686 
-699 DKNGEAP
+699 
-706 SGTYQLT
+706 TYT
-713 ITDQGGKYAPI
+713 
-724 TAQINLNVYA
+724 YA

-744 KSEGVYLSGS
+744 QSEGVYL
-754 DWKASSDEVD
+754 
-764 RDDNKG
+764 NKG
-770 HQEHDKGA
+770 SEWDAGFDARDGHNEYDKGA

-799 VVVHGTKDGETY
+799 VVIHTADKDY
-811 DYHPLAWNDGNNF
+811 YPVAWTDGDNF

-829 NTYNR
+829 KTYNKK
-834 NEIGITSYDITGIK
+834 EIGITSYNITGIK
-848 YVPVKVSASDFAD
+848 YVPVKVSSSDFTD
-861 FSTKYTVTKNGKTL
+861 FCKQYTVTKNGETL
-875 QGGYSEQNLSAYTAV
+875 QGGYSEFNLNAYTAV

-898 GLKEVTKKG
+898 GLKEVTLG
-907 DSFSFGARKTG
+907 SNGYTFGARQTG
-918 SGSGIQGEELKTA
+918 EGSGIKGEALKTA
-931 NEGIHAAAKEYSG
+931 DKAITAAAKEYSG

-954 DNTKDGTKY
+954 NNN
-963 YGDLGSHMQTVVW
+963 YGDLGGHMQTVVW
-976 KYYGSGNEVL
+976 KYYGTDEKNTTPL

-992 FAADDW
+992 FAADNW
-998 MHKSMGIQLGLTD
+998 MHKTMGIQLGLTD

-1016 LPEGTDGTGKW
+1016 LPDGKDGTGKW

-1044 VTADNLPQK
+1044 VAAENLPKKVELMTEKQK
-1053 VDAMTDEQK
+1053 EQLESLRDQAK
-1062 TQLTALKDA
+1062 KLLDA
-1071 AKELLDNKSADEYKS
+1071 AADQNNLTPKEAELKKHYDEIVALLAKSGANS
-1086 VAEAQWAALTEH
+1086 VEAQ
-1098 YNEAVTMLAKAD
+1098 
-1110 ATSAEAEEL
+1110 EL
-1119 LGELPG
+1119 IDEVPK
-1125 LIAPIKLAPVTET
+1125 LI
-1138 YTALFPVLNDK
+1138 
-1149 KYDDYW
+1149 
-1155 LEQVAQKM
+1155 
-1163 GKSKTDDTVKKTTDY
+1163 
-1178 LKNVCSGKI
+1178 
-1187 YGEEAE
+1187 
-1193 KQYNKSDMFQFDCE
+1193 
-1207 FINGVDTIQFDGNT
+1207 
-1221 IKGTQDG
+1221 
-1228 KDVFSHQYNYI
+1228 KDVEDARKQP
-1239 GEVTVGEGDMSFTGD
+1239 T
-1254 LYKTNDKD
+1254 KPDKP
-1262 AGEFTYFIMRD
+1262 T
-1273 DTPDTTQHIEFR
+1273 
-1285 YGSDLE
+1285 
-1291 ALKGYVT
+1291 
-1298 GKYAYWL
+1298 
-1305 AAGIPV
+1305 
-1311 NSEDDFV
+1311 
-1318 KKCIKLFVDENVE
+1318 
-1331 EQEAT
+1331 
-1336 DAPEVSKMELTK
+1336 
-1348 DMFDTYYL
+1348 
-1356 MSFDGT
+1356 
-1362 DLTALDAYLNK
+1362 
-1373 ITEIT
+1373 
-1378 INDTVCSYFSGY
+1378 
-1390 TLQVGTNG
+1390 
-1398 KDTIKFKE
+1398 
-1406 SNFTADGTYN
+1406 
-1416 IVIKAE
+1416 
-1422 GYKDL
+1422 
-1427 TYTYTKGNGGN
+1427 
-1438 TEPDTPVTETKHIT
+1438 TETKTIT
-1452 GTISPED
+1452 GKITPKD
-1459 DNTDGIEEAY
+1459 DDDGNIDEGY
-1469 DFSFDIKLQDGTILE
+1469 NFSFDVTLQDGTI
-1484 IFNDT
+1484 INISNDT
-1489 TNAGGND
+1489 TDAGGNKK
-1496 TYWKKAT
+1496 YWKWAT
-1503 TKGNPKKNQAGM
+1503 TEGHKGITGL
-1515 FTQLLNKKASD
+1515 FTSLLNKTASEIGNVD
-1526 INEYDTVSGATV
+1526 AVTGATV
-1538 SSNAIKNAVK
+1538 SSNAIKTAVK
-1548 AALGAN
+1548 NALSN

>member
-29 YKDFPNDWSAKSLEQ
+29 YRDFPNDWSAKSLEQ
-44 AIDNGLLNGS
+44 AIDDGLLNGS

-75 SFGAAKTASLD
+75 AFGAAKTASLD

-100 MAKAVKMGAFQ
+100 MGKAVKMGAFQ

-116 LNPDATIT
+116 LNPDAPIT

-197 AASYVGAEGVSS
+197 AASYVGAEGVSG
-209 KTVEGNVIV
+209 KTVEGNMVV

-255 IRGGADAVGI
+255 IRGGADAVSI

-503 YTGKEALFE
+503 YPGKEALFE

-579 KVYAVVVTDTDG
+579 KVYAVVLTDTDG
-591 NSYGLRHVAEIWH
+591 NTYGLHHVTEIWR
-604 AIELGF
+604 ATELGF
-610 NADSPIAGKTIKTI
+610 ESDSALVGKTISAV

-631 VIELNLNEALYVPAQ
+631 VIKLKLAEKLYVPHIAKDAKAEVAKFDADAKETTLTLSGFPEDFAQNVKVPDGMSYADGKIKFGSALPGSYTVTVSDAKGKYADVTASFTVSTSKAAAKYDASSVALKKADSAEDADFTNFLKNITSVKVGDKKYAATDKDAVTIIKKDGAIDEDAKSNNEALFADGKEKTLTVS
-646 AATAKVAEADFSAG
+646 AAGYPDLTFSY
-660 ETAVTLSKDLPSDF
+660 TP
-674 DAKYSVTVADKE
+674 
-686 SDFFRYENGKITW
+686 
-699 DKNGEAP
+699 
-706 SGTYQLT
+706 TYT
-713 ITDQGGKYAPI
+713 
-724 TAQINLNVYA
+724 YA

-744 KSEGVYLSGS
+744 QSEGVYL
-754 DWKASSDEVD
+754 
-764 RDDNKG
+764 NKG
-770 HQEHDKGA
+770 SEWDAGFDARDGHNEYDKGA

-799 VVVHGTKDGETY
+799 VVIHTADKDY
-811 DYHPLAWNDGNNF
+811 YPVAWTDGDNF

-829 NTYNR
+829 KTYNKK
-834 NEIGITSYDITGIK
+834 EIGITSYNITGIK
-848 YVPVKVSASDFAD
+848 YVPVKVSSSDFAD
-861 FSTKYTVTKNGKTL
+861 FCKQYTVTKNGETL
-875 QGGYSEQNLSAYTAV
+875 QGGYSEFNLNAYTAV

-898 GLKEVTKKG
+898 GLKEVTLG
-907 DSFSFGARKTG
+907 SNGYTFGARQTG
-918 SGSGIQGEELKTA
+918 EGSGIKGEALKTA
-931 NEGIHAAAKEYSG
+931 DKAITAAAKEYSG

-954 DNTKDGTKY
+954 NNN
-963 YGDLGSHMQTVVW
+963 YGDLGGHMQTVVW
-976 KYYGSGNEVL
+976 KYYGTDEKNTTPL

-992 FAADDW
+992 FAADNW
-998 MHKSMGIQLGLTD
+998 MHKTMGIQLGLTD

-1016 LPEGTDGTGKW
+1016 LPDGKDGTGKW

-1044 VTADNLPQK
+1044 VAAENLPKKVELMTEKQK
-1053 VDAMTDEQK
+1053 EQLESLRDQAK
-1062 TQLTALKDA
+1062 KLLDA
-1071 AKELLDNKSADEYKS
+1071 AADQNNLTPKEAELKKHYDEIVALLAKSGANS
-1086 VAEAQWAALTEH
+1086 VEAQ
-1098 YNEAVTMLAKAD
+1098 
-1110 ATSAEAEEL
+1110 EL
-1119 LGELPG
+1119 IDEVPK
-1125 LIAPIKLAPVTET
+1125 LI
-1138 YTALFPVLNDK
+1138 
-1149 KYDDYW
+1149 
-1155 LEQVAQKM
+1155 
-1163 GKSKTDDTVKKTTDY
+1163 
-1178 LKNVCSGKI
+1178 
-1187 YGEEAE
+1187 
-1193 KQYNKSDMFQFDCE
+1193 
-1207 FINGVDTIQFDGNT
+1207 
-1221 IKGTQDG
+1221 
-1228 KDVFSHQYNYI
+1228 KDVEDARKQP
-1239 GEVTVGEGDMSFTGD
+1239 T
-1254 LYKTNDKD
+1254 KPDKP
-1262 AGEFTYFIMRD
+1262 T
-1273 DTPDTTQHIEFR
+1273 
-1285 YGSDLE
+1285 
-1291 ALKGYVT
+1291 
-1298 GKYAYWL
+1298 
-1305 AAGIPV
+1305 
-1311 NSEDDFV
+1311 
-1318 KKCIKLFVDENVE
+1318 
-1331 EQEAT
+1331 
-1336 DAPEVSKMELTK
+1336 
-1348 DMFDTYYL
+1348 
-1356 MSFDGT
+1356 
-1362 DLTALDAYLNK
+1362 
-1373 ITEIT
+1373 
-1378 INDTVCSYFSGY
+1378 
-1390 TLQVGTNG
+1390 
-1398 KDTIKFKE
+1398 
-1406 SNFTADGTYN
+1406 
-1416 IVIKAE
+1416 
-1422 GYKDL
+1422 
-1427 TYTYTKGNGGN
+1427 
-1438 TEPDTPVTETKHIT
+1438 TETKTIT
-1452 GTISPED
+1452 GKITPKD
-1459 DNTDGIEEAY
+1459 DDDGNIDEGY
-1469 DFSFDIKLQDGTILE
+1469 NFSFDVTLQDGTI
-1484 IFNDT
+1484 INISNDT
-1489 TNAGGND
+1489 TDAGGNKK
-1496 TYWKKAT
+1496 YWKWAT
-1503 TKGNPKKNQAGM
+1503 TEGHKGITGL
-1515 FTQLLNKKASD
+1515 FTSLLNKTASEIGNVD
-1526 INEYDTVSGATV
+1526 AVTGATV
-1538 SSNAIKNAVK
+1538 SSNAIKTAVK
-1548 AALGAN
+1548 NALSN

>member
-16 LLPSNAFA
+16 LLPSNTFA

-29 YKDFPNDWSAKSLEQ
+29 YRDFPNDWSAKSLEQ
-44 AIDNGLLNGS
+44 AIDDGLLNGS

-75 SFGAAKTASLD
+75 AFGAAKTASLD

-100 MAKAVKMGAFQ
+100 MGKAVKMGAFQ

-116 LNPDATIT
+116 LNPDAPIT

-197 AASYVGAEGVSS
+197 AASYVGAEGVSG
-209 KTVEGNVIV
+209 KTVEGNMVV

-255 IRGGADAVGI
+255 IRGGADAVSI

-579 KVYAVVVTDTDG
+579 KVYAVVLTDTDG
-591 NSYGLRHVAEIWH
+591 NTYGLHHVTEIWR
-604 AIELGF
+604 ATELGF
-610 NADSPIAGKTIKTI
+610 ESDSALVGKTISAV

-631 VIELNLNEALYVPAQ
+631 VIKLKLAEKLYVPHIAKDAKAEVAKFDADAKETTLTLSGFPEDFAQNVKVPDGMSYADGKIKFGSALPGSYTVTVSDAKGKYADVTASFTVSTSKAAAKYDASSVALKKADSAEDADFTNFLKNITSVKVGDKKYAATDKDAVTIIKKDGAIDEDAKSNNEALFADGKEKTLTVS
-646 AATAKVAEADFSAG
+646 AAGYPDLTFSY
-660 ETAVTLSKDLPSDF
+660 TP
-674 DAKYSVTVADKE
+674 
-686 SDFFRYENGKITW
+686 
-699 DKNGEAP
+699 
-706 SGTYQLT
+706 TYT
-713 ITDQGGKYAPI
+713 
-724 TAQINLNVYA
+724 YA

-744 KSEGVYLSGS
+744 QSEGVYL
-754 DWKASSDEVD
+754 
-764 RDDNKG
+764 NKG
-770 HQEHDKGA
+770 SEWDAGFDARDGHNEYDKGA

-799 VVVHGTKDGETY
+799 VVIHTADKDY
-811 DYHPLAWNDGNNF
+811 YPVAWTDGDNF

-829 NTYNR
+829 KTYNKK
-834 NEIGITSYDITGIK
+834 EIGITSYNITGIK
-848 YVPVKVSASDFAD
+848 YVPVKVSSSDFAD
-861 FSTKYTVTKNGKTL
+861 FCKQYTVTKNGETL
-875 QGGYSEQNLSAYTAV
+875 QGGYSEFNLNAYTAV

-898 GLKEVTKKG
+898 GLKEVTLG
-907 DSFSFGARKTG
+907 SNGYTFGARQTG
-918 SGSGIQGEELKTA
+918 EGSGIKGEALKTA
-931 NEGIHAAAKEYSG
+931 DKAITAAAKEYSG

-954 DNTKDGTKY
+954 NNN
-963 YGDLGSHMQTVVW
+963 YGDLGGHMQTVVW
-976 KYYGSGNEVL
+976 KYYGTDEKNTTPL

-992 FAADDW
+992 FAADNW
-998 MHKSMGIQLGLTD
+998 MHKTMGIQLGLTD

-1016 LPEGTDGTGKW
+1016 LPDGKDGTGKW

-1044 VTADNLPQK
+1044 VAAENLPKKVELMTEKQK
-1053 VDAMTDEQK
+1053 EQLESLRDQAK
-1062 TQLTALKDA
+1062 KLLDA
-1071 AKELLDNKSADEYKS
+1071 AADQNNLTPKEAELKKHYDEIVALLAKSGANS
-1086 VAEAQWAALTEH
+1086 VEAQ
-1098 YNEAVTMLAKAD
+1098 
-1110 ATSAEAEEL
+1110 EL
-1119 LGELPG
+1119 IDEVPK
-1125 LIAPIKLAPVTET
+1125 LI
-1138 YTALFPVLNDK
+1138 
-1149 KYDDYW
+1149 
-1155 LEQVAQKM
+1155 
-1163 GKSKTDDTVKKTTDY
+1163 
-1178 LKNVCSGKI
+1178 
-1187 YGEEAE
+1187 
-1193 KQYNKSDMFQFDCE
+1193 
-1207 FINGVDTIQFDGNT
+1207 
-1221 IKGTQDG
+1221 
-1228 KDVFSHQYNYI
+1228 KDVEDARKQS
-1239 GEVTVGEGDMSFTGD
+1239 T
-1254 LYKTNDKD
+1254 KPDKP
-1262 AGEFTYFIMRD
+1262 T
-1273 DTPDTTQHIEFR
+1273 
-1285 YGSDLE
+1285 
-1291 ALKGYVT
+1291 
-1298 GKYAYWL
+1298 
-1305 AAGIPV
+1305 
-1311 NSEDDFV
+1311 
-1318 KKCIKLFVDENVE
+1318 
-1331 EQEAT
+1331 
-1336 DAPEVSKMELTK
+1336 
-1348 DMFDTYYL
+1348 
-1356 MSFDGT
+1356 
-1362 DLTALDAYLNK
+1362 
-1373 ITEIT
+1373 
-1378 INDTVCSYFSGY
+1378 
-1390 TLQVGTNG
+1390 
-1398 KDTIKFKE
+1398 
-1406 SNFTADGTYN
+1406 
-1416 IVIKAE
+1416 
-1422 GYKDL
+1422 
-1427 TYTYTKGNGGN
+1427 
-1438 TEPDTPVTETKHIT
+1438 TETKTIT
-1452 GTISPED
+1452 GKITPKD
-1459 DNTDGIEEAY
+1459 DDDGNIDEGY
-1469 DFSFDIKLQDGTILE
+1469 NFSFDVTLQDGTI
-1484 IFNDT
+1484 INISNDT
-1489 TNAGGND
+1489 TDAGGNKK
-1496 TYWKKAT
+1496 YWKWAT
-1503 TKGNPKKNQAGM
+1503 TEGHKGITGL
-1515 FTQLLNKKASD
+1515 FTSLLNKTASEIGNVD
-1526 INEYDTVSGATV
+1526 AVTGATV
-1538 SSNAIKNAVK
+1538 SSNAIKTAVK
-1548 AALGAN
+1548 NALSN

>member
-29 YKDFPNDWSAKSLEQ
+29 YRDFPNDWSAKSLEQ
-44 AIDNGLLNGS
+44 AIDDGLLNGS

-75 SFGAAKTASLD
+75 AFGAAKTASLD

-100 MAKAVKMGAFQ
+100 MGKAVKIGAFQ

-116 LNPDATIT
+116 LNPDAPIT

-265 KNTTAGKGVL
+265 KNTTTGKGVL

-357 SKGAKVTA
+357 NKGTKVTA
-365 GSGVSGVKAGDKAVE
+365 GSGVSGVKAGDKTVE
-380 SGKSETVGTAS
+380 SGKTETVGTAP
-391 SSGGSSSGGGS
+391 SSGGSSSGGSNS
-402 SSSRSDYSYVLMNIP
+402 SNSQYTYVLMNIP
-417 YGEFYKAELNENA
+417 YNEFYKAELGENA

-579 KVYAVVVTDTDG
+579 KVYAVVLTDTDG
-591 NSYGLRHVAEIWH
+591 NTYGLHHVTEIWR
-604 AIELGF
+604 ATELGF
-610 NADSPIAGKTIKTI
+610 ESDSALVGKTISAV

-631 VIELNLNEALYVPAQ
+631 VIKLNLAKKLYAT
-646 AATAKVAEADFSAG
+646 TAKAAEADFSSG
-660 ETAVTLSKDLPSDF
+660 ETTVSFSNDLPSDF
-674 DAKYSVTVADKE
+674 DAEYSVTVDDKG
-686 SDFFRYENGKITW
+686 SNFFQYNPKTRKVTW
-699 DKNGEAP
+699 NKDAEAP
-706 SGTYQLT
+706 SGTYQLV
-713 ITDQGGKYAPI
+713 ITDKNNNYVPI
-724 TAQINLNVYA
+724 IAQINLNVYA

-744 KSEGVYLSGS
+744 KSEGVYLSG
-754 DWKASSDEVD
+754 DNWKASSGVAD
-764 RDDNKG
+764 RTQTSKDG
-770 HQEHDKGA
+770 TTIEEHDKGA

-799 VVVHGTKDGETY
+799 VVIHGTKDGKAY
-811 DYHPLAWNDGNNF
+811 DYHPVSWTDSNNF

-829 NTYNR
+829 STYNKTA
-834 NEIGITSYDITGIK
+834 IDMTSYNITGIK
-848 YVPVKVSASDFAD
+848 YVPVKVSSSDFAD
-861 FSTKYTVTKNGKTL
+861 FCKQYTVTKNGEKL
-875 QGGYSEQNLSAYTAV
+875 QGGYSELNLNAYTAV

-918 SGSGIQGEELKTA
+918 TGSGIQGQPQKTA
-931 NEGIHAAAKEYSG
+931 DAGIAAAVKDYSG
-944 NFGEMLRVDL
+944 SFGEMLRVDL
-954 DNTKDGTKY
+954 DNTKDNTKY
-963 YGDLGSHMQTVVW
+963 YGDLGGHMQTVVW
-976 KYYGSGNEVL
+976 KYYGTDESNTTPL

-998 MHKSMGIQLGLTD
+998 MHKTMGIQLGLTD

-1016 LPEGTDGTGKW
+1016 LPKGTDGTGKW
-1027 TITVYA
+1027 TITIYA

-1044 VTADNLPQK
+1044 VTAQNLPKK
-1053 VDAMTDEQK
+1053 VEPMTEEQRTKLESLRNEAKTLLDAAADQNN
-1062 TQLTALKDA
+1062 LTPKEAELKKHYNEIVELLKKSDA
-1071 AKELLDNKSADEYKS
+1071 NTEEAKELIDEVPSLIKAVEDARKQPTKPDKPTTTTKSGE
-1086 VAEAQWAALTEH
+1086 AE
-1098 YNEAVTMLAKAD
+1098 VTMTDGKYVAGTYQAKITVEFD
-1110 ATSAEAEEL
+1110 AAGNVVSVTDNGTVPTSA
-1119 LGELPG
+1119 
-1125 LIAPIKLAPVTET
+1125 
-1138 YTALFPVLNDK
+1138 N
-1149 KYDDYW
+1149 DDYW
-1155 LEQVAQKM
+1155 NIAKNLFKDFK
-1163 GKSKTDDTVKKTTDY
+1163 GKSASEIDD
-1178 LKNVCSGKI
+1178 
-1187 YGEEAE
+1187 
-1193 KQYNKSDMFQFDCE
+1193 
-1207 FINGVDTIQFDGNT
+1207 VD
-1221 IKGTQDG
+1221 
-1228 KDVFSHQYNYI
+1228 
-1239 GEVTVGEGDMSFTGD
+1239 
-1254 LYKTNDKD
+1254 
-1262 AGEFTYFIMRD
+1262 
-1273 DTPDTTQHIEFR
+1273 
-1285 YGSDLE
+1285 
-1291 ALKGYVT
+1291 
-1298 GKYAYWL
+1298 
-1305 AAGIPV
+1305 
-1311 NSEDDFV
+1311 
-1318 KKCIKLFVDENVE
+1318 
-1331 EQEAT
+1331 AT
-1336 DAPEVSKMELTK
+1336 
-1348 DMFDTYYL
+1348 
-1356 MSFDGT
+1356 
-1362 DLTALDAYLNK
+1362 
-1373 ITEIT
+1373 
-1378 INDTVCSYFSGY
+1378 
-1390 TLQVGTNG
+1390 
-1398 KDTIKFKE
+1398 
-1406 SNFTADGTYN
+1406 
-1416 IVIKAE
+1416 
-1422 GYKDL
+1422 
-1427 TYTYTKGNGGN
+1427 
-1438 TEPDTPVTETKHIT
+1438 
-1452 GTISPED
+1452 
-1459 DNTDGIEEAY
+1459 
-1469 DFSFDIKLQDGTILE
+1469 
-1484 IFNDT
+1484 
-1489 TNAGGND
+1489 
-1496 TYWKKAT
+1496 
-1503 TKGNPKKNQAGM
+1503 
-1515 FTQLLNKKASD
+1515 
-1526 INEYDTVSGATV
+1526 SGATV
-1538 SSNAIKNAVK
+1538 SLNAVK
-1548 AALGAN
+1548 SIIKELSK
-1554 D
+1554 

>member
-29 YKDFPNDWSAKSLEQ
+29 YRDFPNDWSAKSLEQ
-44 AIDNGLLNGS
+44 AIDDGLLNGS

-75 SFGAAKTASLD
+75 AFGAAKTASLD

-100 MAKAVKMGAFQ
+100 MGKAVKMGAFQ
-111 GANGL
+111 GANSL
-116 LNPDATIT
+116 LNPDAPIT

-197 AASYVGAEGVSS
+197 AASYVGAEGVSG
-209 KTVEGNVIV
+209 KTVEGNMVV

-255 IRGGADAVGI
+255 IRGGADAVSI

-579 KVYAVVVTDTDG
+579 KVYAVVLTDTDG
-591 NSYGLRHVAEIWH
+591 NTYGLHHVTEIWR
-604 AIELGF
+604 ATELGF
-610 NADSPIAGKTIKTI
+610 ESDSALVGKTISAV

-631 VIELNLNEALYVPAQ
+631 VIKLKLAEKLYVPHIAKDAKAEVAKFDADAKETTLTLSGFPEDFAQNVKVPDGMSYADGKIKFGSALPGSYTVTVSDAKGKYADVTASFTVSTSKAAAKYDASSVALKKADSAEDADFTNFLKNITSVKVGDKKYAATDKDAVTIIKKDGAIDEDAKSNNEALFADGKEKTLTVS
-646 AATAKVAEADFSAG
+646 AAGYPDLTFSY
-660 ETAVTLSKDLPSDF
+660 TP
-674 DAKYSVTVADKE
+674 
-686 SDFFRYENGKITW
+686 
-699 DKNGEAP
+699 
-706 SGTYQLT
+706 TYT
-713 ITDQGGKYAPI
+713 
-724 TAQINLNVYA
+724 YA

-744 KSEGVYLSGS
+744 QSEGVYL
-754 DWKASSDEVD
+754 
-764 RDDNKG
+764 NKG
-770 HQEHDKGA
+770 SEWDAGFDARDGHNEYDKGA

-799 VVVHGTKDGETY
+799 VVIHTADKDY
-811 DYHPLAWNDGNNF
+811 YPVAWTDGDNF

-829 NTYNR
+829 KTYNKK
-834 NEIGITSYDITGIK
+834 EIGITSYNITGIK
-848 YVPVKVSASDFAD
+848 YVPVKVSSSDFAD
-861 FSTKYTVTKNGKTL
+861 FCKQYTVTKNGETL
-875 QGGYSEQNLSAYTAV
+875 QGGYSEFNLNAYTAV

-898 GLKEVTKKG
+898 GLKEVTLG
-907 DSFSFGARKTG
+907 SNGYTFGARQTG
-918 SGSGIQGEELKTA
+918 EGSGIKGEALKTA
-931 NEGIHAAAKEYSG
+931 DKAITAAAKEYSG

-954 DNTKDGTKY
+954 NNN
-963 YGDLGSHMQTVVW
+963 YGDLGGHMQTVVW
-976 KYYGSGNEVL
+976 KYYGTDEKNTTPL

-992 FAADDW
+992 FAADNW
-998 MHKSMGIQLGLTD
+998 MHKTMGIQLGLTD

-1016 LPEGTDGTGKW
+1016 LPDGKDGTGKW

-1044 VTADNLPQK
+1044 VAAENLPKK
-1053 VDAMTDEQK
+1053 VELMTEKQEEQLESLRDQAK
-1062 TQLTALKDA
+1062 KLLDA
-1071 AKELLDNKSADEYKS
+1071 AADQNNLTPKEAELKKHYDEIVALLAKSGANS
-1086 VAEAQWAALTEH
+1086 VEAQ
-1098 YNEAVTMLAKAD
+1098 
-1110 ATSAEAEEL
+1110 EL
-1119 LGELPG
+1119 IDEVPK
-1125 LIAPIKLAPVTET
+1125 LI
-1138 YTALFPVLNDK
+1138 
-1149 KYDDYW
+1149 
-1155 LEQVAQKM
+1155 
-1163 GKSKTDDTVKKTTDY
+1163 
-1178 LKNVCSGKI
+1178 
-1187 YGEEAE
+1187 
-1193 KQYNKSDMFQFDCE
+1193 
-1207 FINGVDTIQFDGNT
+1207 
-1221 IKGTQDG
+1221 
-1228 KDVFSHQYNYI
+1228 KDVEDARKQP
-1239 GEVTVGEGDMSFTGD
+1239 T
-1254 LYKTNDKD
+1254 KPDKP
-1262 AGEFTYFIMRD
+1262 T
-1273 DTPDTTQHIEFR
+1273 
-1285 YGSDLE
+1285 
-1291 ALKGYVT
+1291 
-1298 GKYAYWL
+1298 
-1305 AAGIPV
+1305 
-1311 NSEDDFV
+1311 
-1318 KKCIKLFVDENVE
+1318 
-1331 EQEAT
+1331 
-1336 DAPEVSKMELTK
+1336 
-1348 DMFDTYYL
+1348 
-1356 MSFDGT
+1356 
-1362 DLTALDAYLNK
+1362 
-1373 ITEIT
+1373 
-1378 INDTVCSYFSGY
+1378 
-1390 TLQVGTNG
+1390 
-1398 KDTIKFKE
+1398 
-1406 SNFTADGTYN
+1406 
-1416 IVIKAE
+1416 
-1422 GYKDL
+1422 
-1427 TYTYTKGNGGN
+1427 
-1438 TEPDTPVTETKHIT
+1438 TETKTIT
-1452 GTISPED
+1452 GKITPKD
-1459 DNTDGIEEAY
+1459 DDDGNIDEGY
-1469 DFSFDIKLQDGTILE
+1469 NFSFDVTLQDGTI
-1484 IFNDT
+1484 INISNDT
-1489 TNAGGND
+1489 TDAGGNKK
-1496 TYWKKAT
+1496 YWKWAT
-1503 TKGNPKKNQAGM
+1503 TEGHKGITGL
-1515 FTQLLNKKASD
+1515 FTSLLNKTASEIGNVD
-1526 INEYDTVSGATV
+1526 AVTGATV
-1538 SSNAIKNAVK
+1538 SSNAIKTAVK
-1548 AALGAN
+1548 NALSN

>member
-1 MKCKNTIAMVLAGAM
+1 
-16 LLPSNAFA
+16 
-24 ADLSQ
+24 
-29 YKDFPNDWSAKSLEQ
+29 
-44 AIDNGLLNGS
+44 
-54 NGMID
+54 
-59 AKGLLT
+59 
-65 RAQMAAIVSR
+65 
-75 SFGAAKTASLD
+75 
-86 DYRDVLPSAWYYSD
+86 
-100 MAKAVKMGAFQ
+100 
-111 GANGL
+111 
-116 LNPDATIT
+116 
-124 REEAF
+124 
-129 TVLARAFALEGGGSA
+129 
-144 TLKDF
+144 
-149 VDGGTVSSWAS
+149 
-160 ESVAALV
+160 
-167 AGGYVNGANGMLNLK
+167 MLNLK

-197 AASYVGAEGVSS
+197 AASYVGAEGVSG
-209 KTVEGNVIV
+209 KTVEGNMVV

-255 IRGGADAVGI
+255 IRGGADAVSI

-579 KVYAVVVTDTDG
+579 KVYAVVLTDTDG
-591 NSYGLRHVAEIWH
+591 NTYGLHHVTEIWR
-604 AIELGF
+604 ATELGF
-610 NADSPIAGKTIKTI
+610 ESDSALVGKTISAV

-631 VIELNLNEALYVPAQ
+631 VIKLKLAEKLYVPHIAKDAKAEVAKFDADAKETTLTLSGFPEDFAQNVKVPDGMSYADGKIKFGSALPGSYTVTVSDAKGKYADVTASFTVSTSKAAAKYDASSVALKKADSAEDADFTNFLKNITSVKVGDKKYAATDKDAVTIIKKDGAIDEDAKSNNEALFADGKEKTLTVS
-646 AATAKVAEADFSAG
+646 AAGYPDLTFSY
-660 ETAVTLSKDLPSDF
+660 TP
-674 DAKYSVTVADKE
+674 
-686 SDFFRYENGKITW
+686 
-699 DKNGEAP
+699 
-706 SGTYQLT
+706 TYT
-713 ITDQGGKYAPI
+713 
-724 TAQINLNVYA
+724 YA

-744 KSEGVYLSGS
+744 QSEGVYL
-754 DWKASSDEVD
+754 
-764 RDDNKG
+764 NKG
-770 HQEHDKGA
+770 SEWDAGFDARDGHNEYDKGA

-799 VVVHGTKDGETY
+799 VVIHTADKDY
-811 DYHPLAWNDGNNF
+811 YPVAWTDGDNF

-829 NTYNR
+829 KTYNKK
-834 NEIGITSYDITGIK
+834 EIGITSYNITGIK
-848 YVPVKVSASDFAD
+848 YVPVKVSSSDFAD
-861 FSTKYTVTKNGKTL
+861 FCKQYTVTKNGETL
-875 QGGYSEQNLSAYTAV
+875 QGGYSEFNLNAYTAV

-898 GLKEVTKKG
+898 GLKEVTLG
-907 DSFSFGARKTG
+907 SNGYTFGARQTG
-918 SGSGIQGEELKTA
+918 EGSGIKGEALKTA
-931 NEGIHAAAKEYSG
+931 DKAITAAAKEYSG

-954 DNTKDGTKY
+954 NNN
-963 YGDLGSHMQTVVW
+963 YGDLGGHMQTVVW
-976 KYYGSGNEVL
+976 KYYGTDEKNTTPL

-992 FAADDW
+992 FAADNW
-998 MHKSMGIQLGLTD
+998 MHKTMGIQLGLTD

-1016 LPEGTDGTGKW
+1016 LPDGKDGTGKW

-1044 VTADNLPQK
+1044 VAAENLPKKVELMTEKQK
-1053 VDAMTDEQK
+1053 EQLESLRDQAK
-1062 TQLTALKDA
+1062 KLLDA
-1071 AKELLDNKSADEYKS
+1071 AADQNNLTPKEAELKKHYDEIVALLAKSGANS
-1086 VAEAQWAALTEH
+1086 VEAQ
-1098 YNEAVTMLAKAD
+1098 
-1110 ATSAEAEEL
+1110 EL
-1119 LGELPG
+1119 IDEVPK
-1125 LIAPIKLAPVTET
+1125 LI
-1138 YTALFPVLNDK
+1138 
-1149 KYDDYW
+1149 
-1155 LEQVAQKM
+1155 
-1163 GKSKTDDTVKKTTDY
+1163 
-1178 LKNVCSGKI
+1178 
-1187 YGEEAE
+1187 
-1193 KQYNKSDMFQFDCE
+1193 
-1207 FINGVDTIQFDGNT
+1207 
-1221 IKGTQDG
+1221 
-1228 KDVFSHQYNYI
+1228 KDVEDARKQP
-1239 GEVTVGEGDMSFTGD
+1239 T
-1254 LYKTNDKD
+1254 KPDKP
-1262 AGEFTYFIMRD
+1262 T
-1273 DTPDTTQHIEFR
+1273 
-1285 YGSDLE
+1285 
-1291 ALKGYVT
+1291 
-1298 GKYAYWL
+1298 
-1305 AAGIPV
+1305 
-1311 NSEDDFV
+1311 
-1318 KKCIKLFVDENVE
+1318 
-1331 EQEAT
+1331 
-1336 DAPEVSKMELTK
+1336 
-1348 DMFDTYYL
+1348 
-1356 MSFDGT
+1356 
-1362 DLTALDAYLNK
+1362 
-1373 ITEIT
+1373 
-1378 INDTVCSYFSGY
+1378 
-1390 TLQVGTNG
+1390 
-1398 KDTIKFKE
+1398 
-1406 SNFTADGTYN
+1406 
-1416 IVIKAE
+1416 
-1422 GYKDL
+1422 
-1427 TYTYTKGNGGN
+1427 
-1438 TEPDTPVTETKHIT
+1438 TETKTIT
-1452 GTISPED
+1452 GKITPKD
-1459 DNTDGIEEAY
+1459 DDDGNIDEGY
-1469 DFSFDIKLQDGTILE
+1469 NFSFDVTLQDGTI
-1484 IFNDT
+1484 INISNDT
-1489 TNAGGND
+1489 TDAGGNKK
-1496 TYWKKAT
+1496 YWKWAT
-1503 TKGNPKKNQAGM
+1503 TEGHKGITGL
-1515 FTQLLNKKASD
+1515 FTSLLNKTASEIGNVD
-1526 INEYDTVSGATV
+1526 AVTGATV
-1538 SSNAIKNAVK
+1538 SSNAIKTAVK
-1548 AALGAN
+1548 NALSN